1 MRSLVAGILTF
12 AGHQW
17 CSSGSALSNF
27 LRILTLT
34 AANDGDIGMVYAA
47 IALAIVGAAVGLAF
61 RLKILLPVLALLL
74 VVSVLFSL
82 NRGFDFLDT
91 ALTIMVVQTILQA
104 SYFLGLVIRAVLTAA
119 HRMRPIL

>member
-1 MRSLVAGILTF
+1 
-12 AGHQW
+12 
-17 CSSGSALSNF
+17 
-27 LRILTLT
+27 
-34 AANDGDIGMVYAA
+34 MVYAA

-61 RLKILLPVLALLL
+61 RLKVLLPVLALLL

-104 SYFLGLVIRAVLTAA
+104 SYFLGLVIRAVLTAG

>member
-1 MRSLVAGILTF
+1 
-12 AGHQW
+12 
-17 CSSGSALSNF
+17 
-27 LRILTLT
+27 
-34 AANDGDIGMVYAA
+34 MVYAA
-47 IALAIVGAAVGLAF
+47 IALAIMGTAVGLAF

-82 NRGFDFLDT
+82 ARGFGFLDT

-104 SYFLGLVIRAVLTAA
+104 SYFLGLVIRAALTAA